1 MGANKKDHTF
11 LDRYYQEYHLR
22 DRIRLSLILSIFFY
36 PSFLI
41 LDAIVTPSKLRA
53 FFIIRM
59 VVILLNVI
67 QLFILRFTKSHRSLL
82 LQGMVLLVI
91 DAAGISLMVFL
102 MGGFASFY
110 YQGLSLVIMVMMVLL
125 PFSFK
130 EAAITMS
137 LAWASY
143 FIPSLF
149 VISGQTAALR
159 AVANLFNLSEEI
171 QGWRIAVNN
180 LFFLSSIVII
190 GIIASSVMDNVRR
203 RELRSR
209 IQLEDTSRQL
219 QETNIKL
226 KSLDELKTQF
236 FANVNHELRTPLT
249 LMLAPLKA
257 ILEGR
262 MGKISPGLRDTLDT
276 MQRNGYRLLKL
287 INNLLDLTKFEEG
300 KMRLKIKTVN
310 LVEFTSSLLATVK
323 PLADQKQ
330 IKLYFQHPPHDI
342 EIVVDPDQFEKV
354 VLNLLSNGLKFTPK
368 GGKITLYIEDRNGT
382 VTLIVEDT
390 GIGIPANMLESIFN
404 RFSQVD
410 GSLSRPHEGTGIG
423 LSLVRQIVSL
433 HQGTVRAESE
443 LGKGSR
449 FIVEMLK
456 GEEHFPAEVL
466 DRRQEEHPVVLRR
479 RTTDTQEPRVQDI
492 VTDSH
497 RLQLVDLERV
507 DIEGA
512 GESNTKTHDAL
523 ILAID
528 DNPEVLKLMKM
539 LLSDEFDLELTTS
552 AEKGLAILKEKSP
565 DLVLCDVM
573 MPGMD
578 GHAFSRAVKADESL
592 KHVPIILVTARTGS
606 EMLNEGMQ
614 AGADDYISKPFDSV
628 ELKARIRALLRIRRV
643 ESELAMVN
651 RNLKM
656 RTSDLVDQQRSLFL
670 STVKSLVSAIDAKD
684 EYTRHHST
692 RVTDFTLK
700 MASKMSFSEK
710 EMGDLELASL
720 LHDVGKIAVPETILN
735 KPGRLTDQEFALI
748 KEHPSRGESIL
759 RPVIELKEI
768 SRVVRA
774 HHEHY
779 DGTGYPDGLKGRE
792 IPLGARIMA
801 VADAYDSITSERP
814 YRKAASH
821 RFAVKEIIRCSGTQ
835 FDPEVVEHFLEV
847 SNALVQEPA
856 PSASKGG
863 EA

>member
-1 MGANKKDHTF
+1 MNRKDPEFEERLYKEYNLMGRAKTIIIISAVMYFAF
-11 LDRYYQEYHLR
+11 LGLDKITAPASFR
-22 DRIRLSLILSIFFY
+22 
-36 PSFLI
+36 SFLI
-41 LDAIVTPSKLRA
+41 
-53 FFIIRM
+53 IRLA
-59 VVILLNVI
+59 VIAAHPILLFMLTRAKTNQAIGNIVI
-67 QLFILRFTKSHRSLL
+67 TAGALD
-82 LQGMVLLVI
+82 V
-91 DAAGISLMVFL
+91 AGIAVMISFL
-102 MGGFASFY
+102 GGFQSSY
-110 YQGLSLVIMVMMVLL
+110 VQGLYLIIMGSVVAV
-125 PFSFK
+125 P
-130 EAAITMS
+130 
-137 LAWASY
+137 LAFRIASWLYVFIWASY
-143 FIPSLF
+143 AIPSF
-149 VISGQTAALR
+149 VQMVRRQVSSAD
-159 AVANLFNLSEEI
+159 VVS
-171 QGWRIAVNN
+171 N
-180 LFFLSSIVII
+180 LFFLTSILII
-190 GIIASSVMDNVRR
+190 GVFGSYFMDNIRR
-203 RELRSR
+203 RELRGR
-209 IQLEDTSRQL
+209 IQLEETTGKL
-219 QETNIKL
+219 QESNAKL

-249 LMLAPLKA
+249 LMLAPLKV

-262 MGKISPGLRDTLDT
+262 MGKINAVFRDTLGT
-276 MQRNGYRLLKL
+276 MQRNGYKLLKL

-300 KMRLKIKTVN
+300 KMRLKIRSVN
-310 LVEFTSSLLATVK
+310 LVDFTSSLLSTVK

-330 IKLYFQHPPHDI
+330 IKLYFQHPPHD
-342 EIVVDPDQFEKV
+342 VDLTVDPDQFEKV
-354 VLNLLSNGLKFTPK
+354 VLNLLSNALKFTPR
-368 GGKITLYIEDRNGT
+368 GGKITLYIEDKEST

-390 GIGIPANMLESIFN
+390 GIGIPANMLDSIFD

-410 GSLSRPHEGTGIG
+410 GSMSRPQEGTGIG
-423 LSLVRQIVSL
+423 LSLVRQIVTL
-433 HQGTVRAESE
+433 HQGSVRAESE

-449 FIVEMLK
+449 FIVDMLK
-456 GEEHFPAEVL
+456 GEEHFPSDVL
-466 DRRQEEHPVVLRR
+466 DRRQEEHPVGIRR

-492 VTDSH
+492 VTDFR

-507 DIEGA
+507 DIGGA
-512 GESNTKTHDAL
+512 GASNTKTHDAL

-539 LLSDEFDLELTTS
+539 LLSDEFDLELATS
-552 AEKGLAILKEKSP
+552 AENGLAIMKEKSP

-592 KHVPIILVTARTGS
+592 KHIPIILVTARTGS
-606 EMLNEGMQ
+606 EMLAEGMQ

-670 STVKSLVSAIDAKD
+670 STVKSLVTAIDAKD

-692 RVTDFTLK
+692 RVTEFTLK
-700 MASKMSFSEK
+700 MAGKMGFSDK
-710 EMGDLELASL
+710 EISDLELASL
-720 LHDVGKIAVPETILN
+720 LHDVGKIAVPENILN
-735 KPGRLTDQEFALI
+735 KPGRLTEQEFALI
-748 KEHPSRGESIL
+748 KEHPSRGEGIL

-768 SRVVRA
+768 ARVVRA

-779 DGTGYPDGLKGRE
+779 DGSGYPDGLKGQE

-801 VADAYDSITSERP
+801 VADAYDSITSQRP

-821 RFAVKEIIRCSGTQ
+821 RYAVKEIIRSSGTQ

-847 SNALVQEPA
+847 SNTLVQEPDPGA
-856 PSASKGG
+856 AKGG